1 MYIIIIGLGGIG
13 QNLARIAV
21 SEKHNVVVIDI
32 DRKKCNDAVT
42 RYDLISVNGDA
53 TSSAILDE
61 AGISEADV
69 LIATTGS
76 DAVNLLVMM
85 QAKEKGVKN
94 IRTIVNEPEHV
105 EIFKQMGVTIH
116 KNPDAI
122 VAEDIYNT
130 MLRPNVNE
138 FVSVAGGKAE
148 IVEIPIKAKMHA
160 VGRKMAEIGLP
171 SNVLVIAVERGNDVI
186 IPEEN
191 TVLQTGDAVLVFIRR
206 NLFDRI
212 FKLFSIGNLVK

>member
-42 RYDLISVNGDA
+42 KYDLISVNGDA
-53 TSSAILDE
+53 TSAAILDE

-76 DAVNLLVMM
+76 DAVNLLAML

-94 IRTIVNEPEHV
+94 IRTIVNEPEHI

-138 FVSVAGGKAE
+138 FISVAGGKAE
-148 IVEIPIKAKMHA
+148 IVEIPIKDKMHA
-160 VGRKMAEIGLP
+160 VGKKLAEIGLP
-171 SNVLVIAVERGNDVI
+171 PNVLVIAIERENDVI
-186 IPEEN
+186 IPDEN
-191 TVLQTGDAVLVFIRR
+191 TVIQVGDAVLVFIRR

>member
-53 TSSAILDE
+53 TSSTILDE
-61 AGISEADV
+61 AGISEADAV
-69 LIATTGS
+69 ISATGS
-76 DAVNLLVMM
+76 DAVNLMVML

-94 IRTIVNEPEHV
+94 LRAIVNDPDHV
-105 EIFKQMGVTIH
+105 DIFKKMDVTIH
-116 KNPDAI
+116 KNPNAI

-130 MLRPNVNE
+130 MLRPSASD

-148 IVEIPIKAKMHA
+148 IVEILIKSDMHA
-160 VGRKMAEIGLP
+160 AGKKLADLGLP
-171 SNVLVIAVERGNDVI
+171 ANVVVIAIERGSDVV
-186 IPEEN
+186 IPDGN
-191 TVLQTGDAVLVFIRR
+191 TVLVAEDSVLVFIKRS
-206 NLFDRI
+206 LFDRI

>member
-1 MYIIIIGLGGIG
+1 MYIIVIGLGGIG

-148 IVEIPIKAKMHA
+148 IVEIPIKDKMHA
-160 VGRKMAEIGLP
+160 VGKKMADIGLP

-186 IPEEN
+186 IPDEN

>member
-21 SEKHNVVVIDI
+21 AQKHNVVVIDVDQKNI
-32 DRKKCNDAVT
+32 NDIVT

-53 TSSAILDE
+53 TSQTILDE
-61 AGISEADV
+61 AGISEADA

-76 DAVNLLVMM
+76 DAVNLMVML

-94 IRTIVNEPEHV
+94 LRTIVNEPEHID
-105 EIFKQMGVTIH
+105 IFKKMGVTIH

-130 MLRPNVNE
+130 MLRPNIND
-138 FVSVAGGKAE
+138 FVTVAGGKAE
-148 IVEIPIKAKMHA
+148 IVEILIKEKTNAAGKTI
-160 VGRKMAEIGLP
+160 KEIGLP
-171 SNVLVIAVERGNDVI
+171 ANVLVIAIERGNEVI
-186 IPEEN
+186 VPDESTI
-191 TVLQTGDAVLVFIRR
+191 LQAGDSMFLFVRR
-206 NLFDRI
+206 NLLDRI
-212 FKLFSIGNLVK
+212 FNTFSIGNLVR

>member
-1 MYIIIIGLGGIG
+1 MQGSRSL
-13 QNLARIAV
+13 R
-21 SEKHNVVVIDI
+21 STTSSSSTST
-32 DRKKCNDAVT
+32 RKKCNDAVT
-42 RYDLISVNGDA
+42 KYDLISVNGDA

-148 IVEIPIKAKMHA
+148 IVEIPIKDKMHA
-160 VGRKMAEIGLP
+160 VGKTMTDIGLP
-171 SNVLVIAVERGNDVI
+171 SNVLVIAIERGNDVI
-186 IPEEN
+186 IPDEN
-191 TVLQTGDAVLVFIRR
+191 TVLQTGDSVLVFIRR

>member
-42 RYDLISVNGDA
+42 KYDLISVNGDA
-53 TSSAILDE
+53 TSATILDE
-61 AGISEADV
+61 AGTSEADV

-76 DAVNLLVMM
+76 DAVNLLAML

-94 IRTIVNEPEHV
+94 IRTIVNEPEHI

-148 IVEIPIKAKMHA
+148 IVEIPIKDKMHA
-160 VGRKMAEIGLP
+160 VGKKLAEIGLP
-171 SNVLVIAVERGNDVI
+171 PNVLVIAVERDNDVI
-186 IPEEN
+186 IPDEN
-191 TVLQTGDAVLVFIRR
+191 TVIQVGDAVLVFIRR